1 MSKKLSEIDKAI
13 LANQEKIRE
22 LTVVNDALRAV
33 QDAKRKLRKP
43 KMLTAVESMRGAS

>member
-1 MSKKLSEIDKAI
+1 MAKKSAIDLAI
-13 LANQEKIRE
+13 EKNLDKIQE
-22 LTVVNDALRAV
+22 LLVVNDALRAV